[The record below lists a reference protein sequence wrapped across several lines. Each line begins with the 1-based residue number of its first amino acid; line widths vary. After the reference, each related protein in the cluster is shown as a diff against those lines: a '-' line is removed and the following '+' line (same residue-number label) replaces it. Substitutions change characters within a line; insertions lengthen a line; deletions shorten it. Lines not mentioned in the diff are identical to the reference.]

1 VGGGTAVVSEAPDPT
16 NAAKTVR
23 TATYTNYVNED
34 GMILNGTE
42 SADYAASQTVVH
54 YLADIT
60 VSGAHTGYLQA
71 DATVNAFQQSLT
83 GNITSDVDGNVESLP
98 NPAGATQAQQNA

>member
-1 VGGGTAVVSEAPDPT
+1 MVSEAPDPADAT
-16 NAAKTVR
+16 RTIRTV
-23 TATYTNYVNED
+23 TYTNYVNED

-42 SADYAASQTVVH
+42 SADYNAGQSAVH

-60 VSGAHTGYLQA
+60 VTGAHTGYLQA

-83 GNITSDVDGNVESLP
+83 GYITSDVDGDVQSLP
-98 NPAGATQAQQNA
+98 DPAGAEEAQQNAYR